1 MKKYG
6 YLEKDIKDR
15 SWLIQRNTNNILKMS
30 KDPLE
35 DKNRNSLKYGY
46 NWI

>member
-1 MKKYG
+1 
-6 YLEKDIKDR
+6 
-15 SWLIQRNTNNILKMS
+15 MS

-46 NWI
+46 NWIRDDAKKMGNKNKGMK